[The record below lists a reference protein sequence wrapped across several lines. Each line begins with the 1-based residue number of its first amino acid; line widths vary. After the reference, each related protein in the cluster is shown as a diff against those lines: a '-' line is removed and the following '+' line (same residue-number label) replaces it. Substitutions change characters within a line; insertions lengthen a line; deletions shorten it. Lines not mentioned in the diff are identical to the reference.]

1 MLKILALLY
10 EQDFDQETNTFKLI
24 SLKGVFLSRLVNK
37 KKPVDCLGLA
47 SSKNKY
53 LIRKVSFV
61 YVSF

>member
-1 MLKILALLY
+1 M
-10 EQDFDQETNTFKLI
+10 FFI
-24 SLKGVFLSRLVNK
+24 SISKQ